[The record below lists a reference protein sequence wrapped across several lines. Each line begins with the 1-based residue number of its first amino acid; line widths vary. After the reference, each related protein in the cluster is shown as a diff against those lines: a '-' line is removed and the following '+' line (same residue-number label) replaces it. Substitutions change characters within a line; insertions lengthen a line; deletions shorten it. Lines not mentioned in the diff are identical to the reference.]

1 MQKTNTCQKAVGNK
15 TDYND
20 GTGLKP
26 VNKTELKLNTT
37 KTRKGRSMVH
47 IQVEESLDVSCLHK
61 TSPNKKTSNSTQV
74 KFVKPH
80 PGHPNTE

>member
-1 MQKTNTCQKAVGNK
+1 MRNK

-20 GTGLKP
+20 GTGLNP
-26 VNKTELKLNTT
+26 VNKTELNTT
-37 KTRKGRSMVH
+37 KTRKRRSMVH

-61 TSPNKKTSNSTQV
+61 TSPDKKTSNSTRV